1 MVLSYDDRMR
11 NVRSILGIGL
21 ISIFFITGCIQPTI
35 SRSYTNDTYGFS
47 LNPPSRWQQ
56 VYNALPNVAV
66 WFAPENFSNVS
77 LLIGVP
83 FSLSEGRAL
92 STFADQV
99 EENLSDSGMN
109 YTILYRDWRP
119 VPNVQAYE
127 IAYSYEQNGIK
138 IYTKQVAMLKTRTVF
153 LITFTA
159 PVELSN
165 FYQTSVNQSIDS
177 FM

>member
-1 MVLSYDDRMR
+1 MR
-11 NVRSILGIGL
+11 NVRSILGIG
-21 ISIFFITGCIQPTI
+21 IMSIFFITGCLQPMV
-35 SRSYTNDTYGFS
+35 SRSYTNEIYGFS
-47 LNPPSRWQQ
+47 LNPPAGWQQ
-56 VYNALPNVAV
+56 VDNALPNVAV
-66 WFAPENFSNVS
+66 WFAPENFTNISFI
-77 LLIGVP
+77 IGVP

-119 VPNVQAYE
+119 VPDVQSYE
-127 IAYSYEQNGIK
+127 IAYSYERDGALEF
-138 IYTKQVAMLKTRTVF
+138 TKQVAVLKTRTVF

-159 PVELSN
+159 PIELS
-165 FYQTSVNQSIDS
+165 TSYLTDVNQSIDS